1 MSGVSVIVPTHNRAA
16 VLRDTLDH
24 ILKQTAPPLEI
35 IVVDDGSTDETAEA
49 IASYGAAVKGIRIE
63 RGKPAATRNAG
74 AAAASGE
81 WLLFTDDDCRVP
93 PNWVEG
99 MLAAAARRGA
109 DAVCGGIEAF
119 SLETT
124 AERYQHYRMKLIFG
138 DRAKDVAACPLVN
151 FLIRR
156 DVFAAS
162 GGLDE
167 SLDFVLE
174 DWEFGYRL
182 RKLGHRIAYDPAV
195 AVAHRYQ
202 RDWAAVVRRIEMTG
216 ADGIAMARRLGMSP
230 HGMIVKSAAKWAL
243 CPLWSEW
250 RYPRDLYHA
259 SLSVETRFFAARL
272 RAYFVRSTTSA

>member
-1 MSGVSVIVPTHNRAA
+1 MSGVSVIVPTHNRAE
-16 VLRDTLDH
+16 VLRDTVDH
-24 ILKQTAPPLEI
+24 ILKQTIPPLEI
-35 IVVDDGSTDETAEA
+35 IVVDDGSTDGTAA
-49 IASYGAAVKGIRIE
+49 VIASYGEAVRGVRIE
-63 RGKPAATRNAG
+63 RGKPAAARNAG
-74 AAAASGE
+74 AAAAAGE

-93 PNWVEG
+93 ANWVEG
-99 MLAAAARRGA
+99 MTAAAARRGV
-109 DAVCGGIEAF
+109 DALCGGIEAF
-119 SLETT
+119 SLETR
-124 AERYQHYRMKLIFG
+124 AERYQDHRMKLIFG
-138 DRAKDVAACPLVN
+138 ARTKVVAACPLVN

-156 DVFAAS
+156 DVYEAA

-182 RKLGHRIAYDPAV
+182 RKMGHRIAYDPSV

-202 RDWAAVVRRIEMTG
+202 PNWDEVVRRIEMTG

-230 HGMIVKSAAKWAL
+230 HGMMAKSAAKWAL
-243 CPLWSEW
+243 CPFWSEW

-272 RAYFVRSTTSA
+272 RAYFGRSKTSA